1 MMAFGFVGALFTA
14 QGVVNLLQ
22 RGRSR
27 LPRSVGFAEEA
38 RVVGS
43 DVRYIVLS
51 DLHLG
56 AENSILT
63 SLQPGTTLAD
73 SQRASPVLSSL
84 VECLR
89 HVVAANGG
97 GELPTMIAAGDLV
110 ELALASPALS
120 LPVVAQFAK
129 ALAAGEPVVQDE
141 AVFVPGNHDHHL
153 WEMSRE
159 RTAEDFL
166 RAGTPRDQE
175 PASWH
180 TSSMFLAQ
188 PPHYRAPLLEDAVH
202 YLRDTERAQVRVV
215 YPDLA
220 LTSPDGQRA
229 VFITHGHYMEP
240 VGTLFS
246 AMARLADPSS
256 PPLDS
261 VDLIERENWAWVDFF
276 WGSMGRSTR
285 TGALIEKLYDSMQDP
300 RAVQA
305 MLGGLA
311 LSVTKHQ
318 NPLLARIEGW
328 GIRRVVGRIV
338 DNKLH
343 ERERNRSDEIL
354 GEGSRRGLAQY
365 FAALRNTFERQWKR
379 PLPAD
384 VTMVVGHT
392 HKPFSQWW
400 EEPAWPAGGM
410 RVFNTGGWV
419 VDHVVPQPLM
429 GGAVVFVSDDLDVVS
444 LRIYQQVSTPS
455 LWEIAVETVRPTR
468 GGEAFAEHIRSLVQ
482 RDAPPWSSFAAAVE
496 DVVGERRKDMREILE
511 GGLKLLRE

>member
-1 MMAFGFVGALFTA
+1 M
-14 QGVVNLLQ
+14 
-22 RGRSR
+22 
-27 LPRSVGFAEEA
+27 
-38 RVVGS
+38 GS

-63 SLQPGTTLAD
+63 SLQSGTTLAD
-73 SQRASPVLSSL
+73 SQHTSPVLVSL

-89 HVVAANGG
+89 HVVAANQG
-97 GELPTMIAAGDLV
+97 GELPSMIAAGDLV
-110 ELALASPALS
+110 KLALASPALS
-120 LPVVAQFAK
+120 LPIVAQFAA
-129 ALAAGEPVVQDE
+129 ALAAREPVVRDE
-141 AVFVPGNHDHHL
+141 AIFVPGNHDHHL

-159 RTAEDFL
+159 RTAAEFL
-166 RAGTPRDQE
+166 QAGTPREQE

-180 TSSMFLAQ
+180 TSSMFLDQ
-188 PPHYRAPLLEDAVH
+188 PPFYGAPLLEDAVH
-202 YLRDTERAQVRVV
+202 YLRNTGRAQVRVV

-220 LTSPDGQRA
+220 LTSADGQRA
-229 VFITHGHYMEP
+229 VFVTHGHYMEP

-285 TGALIEKLYDSMQDP
+285 TGAMIEKLYDSMQDP

-318 NPLLARIEGW
+318 SPWLAKLEGW

-338 DNKLH
+338 TNKLH
-343 ERERNRSDEIL
+343 ERERNQTDEVL
-354 GEGSRRGLAQY
+354 GEGSRRGLTSY
-365 FAALRNTFERQWKR
+365 FTAMRNTFERQWER
-379 PLPAD
+379 PLPSD

-392 HKPFSQWW
+392 HKPFSEWW
-400 EEPAWPAGGM
+400 EKPAWPAGGAH
-410 RVFNTGGWV
+410 VFNTGGWV
-419 VDHVVPQPLM
+419 VDHVAPQPLM
-429 GGAVVFVSDDLDVVS
+429 GGAIILVSDELDVVA
-444 LRIYQQVSTPS
+444 LRIYQQESTPS
-455 LWEIAVETVRPTR
+455 SWEIVVETVKPTA
-468 GGEAFAEHIRSLVQ
+468 GGEHFAEHIRGLVNP
-482 RDAPPWSSFAAAVE
+482 AEAPWSTFAATV
-496 DVVGERRKDMREILE
+496 DQLVGERREDMRKILE
-511 GGLKLLRE
+511 GDLKLLRE

>member
-1 MMAFGFVGALFTA
+1 MG
-14 QGVVNLLQ
+14 N
-22 RGRSR
+22 
-27 LPRSVGFAEEA
+27 
-38 RVVGS
+38 

-63 SLQPGTTLAD
+63 SLQAGTTLAD
-73 SQRASPVLSSL
+73 SQHTSPVLISL

-89 HVVAANGG
+89 YIVAANEG
-97 GELPTMIAAGDLV
+97 GELPTMIVAGDLV

-129 ALAAGEPVVQDE
+129 ALAGGEPVVRDE
-141 AVFVPGNHDHHL
+141 AIFVPGNHDHHL

-159 RTAEDFL
+159 RAAAEFL
-166 RAGTPRDQE
+166 QAGKPREQE

-180 TSSMFLAQ
+180 TSSMFLSQ
-188 PPHYRAPLLEDAVH
+188 SPHYGAPLLEDAVH

-220 LTSPDGQRA
+220 LTSADGQRA
-229 VFITHGHYMEP
+229 VFVTHGHYMEP

-256 PPLDS
+256 PPLDN

-311 LSVTKHQ
+311 LSVTQHQ
-318 NPLLARIEGW
+318 SPLLARIEGW

-338 DNKLH
+338 TNKLH
-343 ERERNRSDEIL
+343 ERERNNADEVL
-354 GEGSRRGLAQY
+354 GGGSRRGLAQY
-365 FAALRNTFERQWKR
+365 LAAMRNTFERQWEN
-379 PLPAD
+379 PLPSD

-392 HKPFSQWW
+392 HKPFSEWW
-400 EEPAWPAGGM
+400 EEPAWPAGGV

-419 VDHVVPQPLM
+419 VDHVTPQPLM
-429 GGAVVFVSDDLDVVS
+429 GAAVVLVSDDLDVVS
-444 LRIYQQVSTPS
+444 LRIYQQVSRPS
-455 LWEIAVETVRPTR
+455 SWEVVVETVKPTA
-468 GGEAFAEHIRSLVQ
+468 GGEHFADHIRGLIKP
-482 RDAPPWSSFAAAVE
+482 AAEPWSTFVAAV
-496 DVVGERRKDMREILE
+496 DALVRERREDMRKILE
-511 GGLKLLRE
+511 GELELLRE

>member
-1 MMAFGFVGALFTA
+1 VG
-14 QGVVNLLQ
+14 N
-22 RGRSR
+22 
-27 LPRSVGFAEEA
+27 
-38 RVVGS
+38 

-89 HVVAANGG
+89 HIVAANEG
-97 GELPTMIAAGDLV
+97 GELPTMIASGDLV

-120 LPVVAQFAK
+120 LPVVAQFAA
-129 ALAAGEPVVQDE
+129 ALAAGEPVVRDE
-141 AVFVPGNHDHHL
+141 AIFVPGNHDHHL

-159 RTAEDFL
+159 RTAAEFL
-166 RAGTPRDQE
+166 RTGTPREQE

-180 TSSMFLAQ
+180 TSSMFLSQ
-188 PPHYRAPLLEDAVH
+188 PPHYGAPLLEDAVH
-202 YLRDTERAQVRVV
+202 YLRDTDRAQVRVV

-220 LTSPDGQRA
+220 LTSADGQRA
-229 VFITHGHYMEP
+229 VFVTHGHYMEP

-246 AMARLADPSS
+246 AMARLADPSA
-256 PPLDS
+256 PPLDN

-318 NPLLARIEGW
+318 SPWLARLEGW

-338 DNKLH
+338 TNKLH
-343 ERERNRSDEIL
+343 ERERNKTDEVL
-354 GEGSRRGLAQY
+354 GEGSRRGLSAY
-365 FAALRNTFERQWKR
+365 FAAMRNTFERQWER

-400 EEPAWPAGGM
+400 NEPVWPAGGM

-419 VDHVVPQPLM
+419 VDHAVAQPLQ
-429 GGAVVFVSDDLDVVS
+429 GGAVILVSDDLDVVS
-444 LRIYQQVSTPS
+444 LRIYQQESTPS
-455 LWEIAVETVRPTR
+455 SWEIVVETVKPTA
-468 GGEAFAEHIRSLVQ
+468 GGERFAERIRSIVK
-482 RDAPPWSSFAAAVE
+482 PGTEPWSTFAAAVDE
-496 DVVGERRKDMREILE
+496 LVSERREAMRKILE
-511 GGLKLLRE
+511 GELKLLRE

>member
-1 MMAFGFVGALFTA
+1 MG
-14 QGVVNLLQ
+14 N
-22 RGRSR
+22 
-27 LPRSVGFAEEA
+27 
-38 RVVGS
+38 

-73 SQRASPVLSSL
+73 SQRASPVLTSL

-89 HVVAANGG
+89 HIVAANEG
-97 GELPTMIAAGDLV
+97 GELPTMIASGDLV

-120 LPVVAQFAK
+120 LPVVAQFAA
-129 ALAAGEPVVQDE
+129 ALAAGEPVVRDE
-141 AVFVPGNHDHHL
+141 AIFVPGNHDHHL

-159 RTAEDFL
+159 RTAAEFL
-166 RAGTPRDQE
+166 QAGTPREQE

-180 TSSMFLAQ
+180 TSSMFLSQ
-188 PPHYRAPLLEDAVH
+188 PPHYGAPLLEDAVH

-229 VFITHGHYMEP
+229 VFVTHGHYMEP

-246 AMARLADPSS
+246 AMARLADPSA
-256 PPLDS
+256 PPLDN

-311 LSVTKHQ
+311 LSVTQHQ
-318 NPLLARIEGW
+318 NPMLARLEGW
-328 GIRRVVGRIV
+328 GIRRVVGRV
-338 DNKLH
+338 VTNKLH
-343 ERERNRSDEIL
+343 ERERNKTDEVL
-354 GEGSRRGLAQY
+354 GEGSRRGLAAY
-365 FAALRNTFERQWKR
+365 FTAMRNTFERQWER

-400 EEPAWPAGGM
+400 DEPAWPAGGM

-419 VDHVVPQPLM
+419 VDHAVAQPLQ
-429 GGAVVFVSDDLDVVS
+429 GGAVILVSDDLDVVS
-444 LRIYQQVSTPS
+444 LRIYQQESTPS
-455 LWEIAVETVRPTR
+455 SWGIVVETVKPTA
-468 GGEAFAEHIRSLVQ
+468 GGESFAERIRSIVK
-482 RDAPPWSSFAAAVE
+482 PGTEPWSTFAAALDELVS
-496 DVVGERRKDMREILE
+496 ERREAMRKILE
-511 GGLKLLRE
+511 GELKLLRE

>member
-1 MMAFGFVGALFTA
+1 MAG
-14 QGVVNLLQ
+14 Q
-22 RGRSR
+22 
-27 LPRSVGFAEEA
+27 
-38 RVVGS
+38 
-43 DVRYIVLS
+43 VRYIVLS

-63 SLQPGTTLAD
+63 RLQAGTTLAD
-73 SQRASPVLSSL
+73 SQRPSPVLTSL

-89 HVVAANGG
+89 DVVAANGG
-97 GELPTMIAAGDLV
+97 GEPPTLIVAGDLV

-120 LPVVAQFAK
+120 LPVVAQFAA
-129 ALAAGEPVVQDE
+129 ALAAGEPVVRDE
-141 AVFVPGNHDHHL
+141 AIFVPGNHDHHL

-159 RTAEDFL
+159 RTAAEFL
-166 RAGTPRDQE
+166 QAGTPREQE

-180 TSSMFLAQ
+180 TSSMFLSQ
-188 PPHYRAPLLEDAVH
+188 PPHYGAPLLEDAVH
-202 YLRDTERAQVRVV
+202 YLRDTDRAQVRVV

-220 LTSPDGQRA
+220 LTSADGQRA
-229 VFITHGHYMEP
+229 VFVTHGHYMEP

-256 PPLDS
+256 PPLDN

-318 NPLLARIEGW
+318 SPWLARLEGW

-338 DNKLH
+338 TNKLH
-343 ERERNRSDEIL
+343 ERERNKTDEVL
-354 GEGSRRGLAQY
+354 GEGSRRGLSAY
-365 FAALRNTFERQWKR
+365 FTAMRNTFERQWER

-400 EEPAWPAGGM
+400 DEPAWPAGGM

-419 VDHVVPQPLM
+419 VDHAVAQPLQ
-429 GGAVVFVSDDLDVVS
+429 GGAVILVSDDLDVVS
-444 LRIYQQVSTPS
+444 LRIYQQESTPS
-455 LWEIAVETVRPTR
+455 SWEIVVETVKPTA
-468 GGEAFAEHIRSLVQ
+468 GGERFAERIRSIVK
-482 RDAPPWSSFAAAVE
+482 PGTEPWSIFAAAVDE
-496 DVVGERRKDMREILE
+496 LVSERREAMRKILE
-511 GGLKLLRE
+511 GELKLLRE